1 MKQVGRAAR
10 RCSLPPARTADAR
23 QRPASHAISRVARS
37 SSAPGAR
44 HLQEMRGS
52 TRGWCSQPNIRSR
65 LRRLRLRSELQRRHG
80 SSGSQSRCAAGGRVA
95 APAQLRHRPSC
106 SAGRVAAP
114 AGRRRA
120 GSQGRAGSQLD
131 PESQSNRKPGDPKE
145 HALRSRGS
153 LDVWQ
158 ERLITSHGL
167 ARWFDSMGSMDAT
180 PSRRDRSP
188 SARESRNPTL
198 DVNERATTG
207 S

>member
-1 MKQVGRAAR
+1 MKQAGRAAR
-10 RCSLPPARTADAR
+10 RCSLHPAMAADAR
-23 QRPASHAISRVARS
+23 QRRASHAIDRVARS
-37 SSAPGAR
+37 RSAPGAR
-44 HLQEMRGS
+44 SLARDERMDQRLVLAAKDSLEAASSPVAIERERRHGS
-52 TRGWCSQPNIRSR
+52 KSR
-65 LRRLRLRSELQRRHG
+65 ASSRAAPAELQRR
-80 SSGSQSRCAAGGRVA
+80 
-95 APAQLRHRPSC
+95 PSC
-106 SAGRVAAP
+106 SEPSRGTGRVAAP
-114 AGRRRA
+114 AGSVEPEA
-120 GSQGRAGSQLD
+120 SAI

-198 DVNERATTG
+198 DVNGRATTG